1 MKCLNC
7 GNEVSSNAVFCD
19 NCGRPIEVPPGAA
32 PETDKQETPKSYC
45 GSCGAELETGAEFCG
60 NCGARMGGA
69 AAAPSSR
76 VFCGSCGAE
85 LEAGAEFC
93 GNCGAAAGSGAFYGE
108 GYIIEEKKSKL
119 PGVIAALI
127 LIIVFLGAFFAGYK
141 FYLSRIDDDG
151 ANGTAFVSE
160 QAQNG
165 NEQGRGE
172 TAASAAPSPSASAAP
187 SPTPTAAPAPVFT
200 SVTAS
205 STRGTDT
212 EGGQYS
218 AEAVLSDDPTTK
230 WVPLKGSSN
239 GIGEWIQINASD
251 AQHVNGIEILNGYH
265 KNAETWG
272 NNNRVKSCTLS
283 FSDGQSKTVTLD
295 DSMGLIKIDLDSP
308 VNTTYIRL
316 TINSIYHGAKWND
329 TAVTYLGAY

>member
-1 MKCLNC
+1 MSCSNC
-7 GNEVSSNAVFCD
+7 GNEVSSNAMFCD
-19 NCGRPIEVPPGAA
+19 NCGRPIEASDAEAA
-32 PETDKQETPKSYC
+32 EAQKEVAAKSYC
-45 GSCGAELETGAEFCG
+45 GNCGAELDGGTEFCG
-60 NCGARMGGA
+60 NCGARMGDA
-69 AAAPSSR
+69 TAVLSSR
-76 VFCGSCGAE
+76 GFCGNCGAE

-93 GNCGAAAGSGAFYGE
+93 GNCGAAAGMTVFYGDD
-108 GYIIEEKKSKL
+108 YMPTKKKSKM
-119 PGVIAALI
+119 PVVIAVLI
-127 LIIVFLGAFFAGYK
+127 LIIVFLGALFVCYK
-141 FYLSRIDDDG
+141 FYWSRTYDEG
-151 ANGTAFVSE
+151 SNGDISVSE
-160 QAQNG
+160 QAQNSE
-165 NEQGRGE
+165 EQESGE
-172 TAASAAPSPSASAAP
+172 AAASAAP
-187 SPTPTAAPAPVFT
+187 SPTPTAVPAPVFT

-251 AQHVNGIEILNGYH
+251 AQHVNGVEILNGYH

-308 VNTTYIRL
+308 VSTTYIRL
-316 TINSIYHGAKWND
+316 TINSVYHGAKWND